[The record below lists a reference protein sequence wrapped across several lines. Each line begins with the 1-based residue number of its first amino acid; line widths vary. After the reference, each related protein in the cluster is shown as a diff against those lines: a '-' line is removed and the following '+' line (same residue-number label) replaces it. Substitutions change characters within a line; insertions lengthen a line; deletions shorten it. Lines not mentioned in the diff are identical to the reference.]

1 MTRDTSQKILL
12 GTAALALV
20 GVGAYFLFAN
30 KAGEE
35 LLSEGES
42 IVTEGGATITVT
54 KIKPPSLDRPIVF
67 PASFPDDVAD
77 KQRLYIENLIAEL
90 KKDPGVFIKWVDLGL
105 QWQALQD
112 YEGAKEAWEYANALQ
127 PESSVAYG
135 NLGNLYGYYLKDSK
149 KAEENFLTALKN
161 SPAEIY
167 LYFQTADF
175 YVQVIKDKNKAI
187 AIVEEGIKRNP
198 GSKELR
204 TLKAELSSR

>member
-1 MTRDTSQKILL
+1 MALDTSQKILFSI
-12 GTAALALV
+12 AALALAAA
-20 GVGAYFLFAN
+20 GAYFLFAN
-30 KAGEE
+30 KAGERP
-35 LLSEGES
+35 LSEGES
-42 IVTEGGATITVT
+42 IVTEDGATVTLT

-67 PASFPDDVAD
+67 PAATPPDVAE

-90 KKDPGVFIKWVDLGL
+90 EKDPGVFIKWVDLGL

-112 YEGAKEAWEYANALQ
+112 YEGAQEAWEYATALQ
-127 PESSVAYG
+127 PENSVAYG

-161 SPAEIY
+161 GPAEIY

-198 GSKELR
+198 GSKELK
-204 TLKAELSSR
+204 TLKAQLSS